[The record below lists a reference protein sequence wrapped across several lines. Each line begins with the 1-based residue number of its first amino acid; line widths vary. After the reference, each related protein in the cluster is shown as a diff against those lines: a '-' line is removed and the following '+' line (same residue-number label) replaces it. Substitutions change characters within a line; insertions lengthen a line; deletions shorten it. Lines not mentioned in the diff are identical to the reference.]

1 MNVEAATVLA
11 EAIFLFLV
19 GLLFGAALRKAVVP
33 SILLFVG
40 LVVAGYLQLSLPF
53 NPVRILYDSLTL
65 EEKAFFM
72 FGRISGIEWW
82 WIAGIVIG
90 FLFPFGWPRPL
101 LRLMV
106 VPRRASNRNDKED
119 YNHDLVEGCLGRE
132 RAGLEWALWTWTPI
146 ASC

>member
-53 NPVRILYDSLTL
+53 NPVRVLYYSLTL
-65 EEKAFFM
+65 EEKAFLM
-72 FGRISGIEWW
+72 LGRIGGIEWW
-82 WIAGIVIG
+82 WIVGIVVG
-90 FLFPFGWPRPL
+90 FLFPFGW
-101 LRLMV
+101 LRLLWRLV
-106 VPRRASNRNDKED
+106 VGRRRASNRNDKED
-119 YNHDLVEGCLGRE
+119 YNHDHVEGCIGKE
-132 RAGLEWALWTWTPI
+132 RAGLGWALWTSTPI